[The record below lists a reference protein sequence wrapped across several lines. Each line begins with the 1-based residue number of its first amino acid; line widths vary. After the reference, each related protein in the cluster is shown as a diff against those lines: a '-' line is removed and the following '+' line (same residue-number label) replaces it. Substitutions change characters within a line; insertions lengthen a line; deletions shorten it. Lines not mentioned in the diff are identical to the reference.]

1 MKTRYSSEF
10 HIILLLFSLHFFCF
24 SQEEKLQPIGTVS
37 THVMFCP
44 CKLFKYYENNSLFYY
59 CKDIDSGVEY
69 TVKEIKH
76 KKGLDIILDEIDRN
90 LFQGND
96 SVIKND
102 SEKYLNNYLNSVGD
116 GKIIDFLNQKAVL
129 IDKKNKKTIFFSDQ
143 DLIASYEIT
152 IKSSNS
158 QTTNLFFEKSINSL
172 RSKKG
177 NIKTIF

>member
-1 MKTRYSSEF
+1 MKTRYNSKF
-10 HIILLLFSLHFFCF
+10 HIILLLFSLHFFCL
-24 SQEEKLQPIGTVS
+24 SQENKLQPIGTIS

-59 CKDIDSGVEY
+59 CKDINSGVEY
-69 TVKEIKH
+69 TIREIKH
-76 KKGLDIILDEIDRN
+76 KQGLDIILDGISQN
-90 LFQGND
+90 LFQKND
-96 SVIKND
+96 SVMKHN
-102 SEKYLNNYLNSVGD
+102 SEKYLNNYLNNIREGI
-116 GKIIDFLNQKAVL
+116 IIDFLDQKAVL

-172 RSKKG
+172 RSKKS
-177 NIKTIF
+177 NLKTIF